1 MRIFNPREIK
11 KDILKLSLNWIFV
24 FLKST
29 KYLLLLLLLVTEV
42 GFAQQGKNGHLN
54 ITITDNTTRKPTPV
68 RVRLTQNNKPI
79 KLLPEAAIAVM
90 YGHWDHADGF
100 AYQPDSS
107 FYING
112 NFKMDLPPGTY
123 QLAISKG
130 NEYLK
135 QQHEL
140 KVVAGKELKKT
151 FKLTRWI
158 NTTERGW
165 YSGDNHIHVR
175 RSPREDPLLMS
186 WIQAED
192 IHVGVMLQMGDFW
205 ATYYAQY
212 AWGEKGVYQK
222 NDFFLTTGQ
231 EDPRTPELGHALG
244 LGAPAMVRSRKD
256 YYLYDKVFDR
266 LHELGGLTGY
276 AHQASSFHGYRGLIL
291 DGLRKKIDALELLQF
306 CVSDQPLITE
316 NYYHMLDLGIP
327 LTAIAGSDFPWCG
340 LDHSS
345 GNASLR
351 AQIGNVRFYTYTGKN
366 FNYQTWKKALAAG
379 HTFVSS
385 GPILEFTVNDSI
397 PGSSLN
403 VATGTQLSINAKAF
417 GHPDQ
422 VPLSKLEIIGHG
434 KILGQVSVS
443 DPKQSVSQLT
453 INLQVPAETGIWIA
467 ARTYGK
473 NQQVAHTTPVYISV
487 NNGGFHS
494 PDTAPKYLALS
505 EQYLKELE
513 NQLEEESTNP
523 EFQAWQYKL
532 PLKQRINE
540 TREIIQMLKV
550 KLK

>member
-1 MRIFNPREIK
+1 MLIHSK
-11 KDILKLSLNWIFV
+11 KDIIAKLVSSFYRV
-24 FLKST
+24 FLFLLSP
-29 KYLLLLLLLVTEV
+29 KYQLLILLLVAEV
-42 GFAQQGKNGHLN
+42 GFAQNKKNGHVN
-54 ITITDNTTRKPTPV
+54 ITIIDKATQKTTPV
-68 RVRLTQNNKPI
+68 RVRLTQNNKPV
-79 KLLPEAAIAVM
+79 KFLPEAAIGVM
-90 YGHWDHADGF
+90 YGHWDHADGY

-112 NFKMDLPPGTY
+112 NFELNLPPGNY
-123 QLAISKG
+123 HLAISKG

-135 QQHEL
+135 QQHTL
-140 KVVAGKELKKT
+140 NVVAGKRLKKT
-151 FKLTRWI
+151 YKLNRWI
-158 NTTERGW
+158 NAAERGW
-165 YSGDNHIHVR
+165 YSGDNHIHIR
-175 RSPREDPLLMS
+175 RSPREDPLLLS

-192 IHVGVMLQMGDFW
+192 IHAGVMLQMGDFW

-222 NDFFLTTGQ
+222 QNYFLTTGQ

-291 DGLRKKIDALELLQF
+291 DGLRKKVDALELLQF

-316 NYYHMLDLGIP
+316 NYYHLLDLGIP

-340 LDHSS
+340 LDHSA

-366 FNYQTWKKALAAG
+366 FNYQTWKKALKAG

-403 VATGTQLSINAKAF
+403 VTKGALLNITARAY
-417 GHPDQ
+417 GHPNQ
-422 VPLSKLEIIGHG
+422 VQLSKLEIIGHG
-434 KILGQVSVS
+434 KVIGQII
-443 DPKQSVSQLT
+443 PGTQNQSANQLS
-453 INLQVPAETGIWIA
+453 INLQIPAESGIWLA
-467 ARTYGK
+467 ARTYGS
-473 NQQVAHTTPVYISV
+473 NQQVAHTTPVYVSV
-487 NNGGFHS
+487 NKGGFHN
-494 PDTAPKYLALS
+494 PDTAPKYLTLS

-513 NQLEEESTNP
+513 KQLEEASPNP
-523 EFQAWQYKL
+523 EFQAWHYKL
-532 PLKQRINE
+532 PLKQRITE
-540 TREIIQMLKV
+540 TREVIELLKV